1 MSNSKTSPPRVLSL
15 LSAATEIVCRLGCA
29 HLLVGR
35 SHGCDDPPLIT
46 SLPVATAPR
55 VDPNAPSA
63 KLDAQVRI
71 QSASGGPIYQ
81 INNQLVTST
90 NPTVIITQEQCR
102 ICAVTPDDLNQAC
115 QNLPPMAKLI
125 TIMPVSLDDV
135 LGDVMTIASALD
147 VEERGVRLV
156 SHIKKQLA
164 DLNTSTLSIVG
175 TNNPKPKVA
184 HVEWLAPLMGSGY
197 WIAECVKFAG
207 GEMVH
212 GFAGGHSQTL
222 EKIELL
228 SNADYIILG
237 PCGFSIERTNKE
249 LNTIKLLETQQ
260 WQSLP
265 AVRNGRVAIADGNKY
280 FNRSSVASILGSAE
294 IVAEVI
300 HPELRGMY
308 GHHGTRWVCLEE
320 LRAFCSRNGA
330 ESARKEVVL
339 ADCVAESPKH
349 VVEQNEFNEES
360 SPSPEQSETVK
371 HVSNQIAALTR
382 RDFDAAFAMNSAA
395 NQKRL
400 VSSDKFEAIVSGW
413 PSFKVLTLSSTSCHY
428 FKGGESDGSSTSS
441 VKVDATPEDSDEVL
455 HFVFDIRKSED
466 GKRWETDGVRIEC

>member
-1 MSNSKTSPPRVLSL
+1 MPNSQTTPPRVLSL

-63 KLDAQVRI
+63 KLDAQVRV

-81 INNQLVTST
+81 INNQLVTSS

-115 QNLPPMAKLI
+115 QNLPPTAKLI

-156 SHIKKQLA
+156 SHVKKQLA
-164 DLNTSTLSIVG
+164 DLNTTTLSIVG
-175 TNNPKPKVA
+175 NNNPKPKVA

-212 GFAGGHSQTL
+212 GYAGGHSQTL

-237 PCGFSIERTNKE
+237 PCGFSIERTNEE
-249 LNTIKLLETQQ
+249 LKSIKLLESQQ

-294 IVAEVI
+294 IVAEFI

-308 GHHGTRWVCLEE
+308 GHHGTRWVRLEE
-320 LRAFCSRNGA
+320 LSAFCSRNGA
-330 ESARKEVVL
+330 DSARKEVVL
-339 ADCVAESPKH
+339 AEGVVETRKI
-349 VVEQNEFNEES
+349 VEQNEFKQES
-360 SPSPEQSETVK
+360 SPEQSETVK
-371 HVSNQIAALTR
+371 HVSNQITALTR
-382 RDFDAAFAMNSAA
+382 SDFHAAFAMNSAA

-400 VSSDKFEAIVSGW
+400 VSSEKFEAIVSGW
-413 PSFKVLTLSSTSCHY
+413 PSFKVLTLSSTSCQ
-428 FKGGESDGSSTSS
+428 FFEGESDGSSTSV
-441 VKVDATPEDSDEVL
+441 VKVDAIPEDSDEVL
-455 HFVFDIRKSED
+455 HFVFDMRKSKD
-466 GKRWETDGVRIEC
+466 GKKWETDGVRIEC